1 MNDKL
6 LDKWLNG
13 SLSPSEMEAM
23 KEHPE
28 FMEYLKIDS
37 FVKDIDMPSQDPS
50 EGLNHLKQKL
60 VSKQKTKVIRLGT
73 WLKVAAAA
81 IIVVS
86 VGYFYSTSLPENFS
100 TQVTQTQTLQL
111 PDNSQVILNENSHL
125 SFKENNWD
133 ENRSLTL
140 EGEAYFEVTKGN
152 VFDVHTEHGT
162 VTVLGTKF
170 NINDRKDSF
179 EVVCYEGSVGV
190 KFGDTYLKLAPGDKA
205 ILENDQLISAKKHT
219 TQPGWIHDEST
230 FNNKSIELVLE
241 ELKSVYAINIITK
254 NIDVDLRYTGSFTN
268 LDLEAALETITLPL
282 GLEYAIDNKNVT
294 LFEKD

>member
-13 SLSPSEMEAM
+13 TLSTSEMEAM
-23 KEHPE
+23 KEHPV

-37 FVKDIDMPSQDPS
+37 FVKDLDLPAQDAS
-50 EGLNHLKQKL
+50 EGLNHLKQQL
-60 VSKQKTKVIRLGT
+60 GSEQKTKVIKLGW

-81 IIVVS
+81 VIVLS
-86 VGYFYSTSLPENFS
+86 VGYFYNASLSQDFS
-100 TQVTQTQTLQL
+100 TQLAQTQTLQL

-133 ENRSLTL
+133 ENRSLSL
-140 EGEAYFEVTKGN
+140 KGEAYFEVTKGA

-170 NINDRKDSF
+170 NVNDRKDSF

-190 KFGDTYLKLAPGDKA
+190 KFKNTYLKLSPGDKA
-205 ILENDQLISAKKHT
+205 VLRNDQLLSEKKYT
-219 TQPGWIHDEST
+219 TEPGWIHNEST
-230 FNNKSIELVLE
+230 FHNRPIEMIME
-241 ELKSVYAINIITK
+241 ELKSVYDINIITK

-268 LDLEAALETITLPL
+268 LDLEVALKTITLPL

-294 LFEKD
+294 LFAKD

>member
-1 MNDKL
+1 M
-6 LDKWLNG
+6 
-13 SLSPSEMEAM
+13 
-23 KEHPE
+23 
-28 FMEYLKIDS
+28 
-37 FVKDIDMPSQDPS
+37 
-50 EGLNHLKQKL
+50 
-60 VSKQKTKVIRLGT
+60 VI
-73 WLKVAAAA
+73 
-81 IIVVS
+81 
-86 VGYFYSTSLPENFS
+86 STAPLLPENFS
-100 TQVTQTQTLQL
+100 TQLAQTQTLQL

-125 SFKENNWD
+125 SFKEGNWD

-140 EGEAYFEVTKGN
+140 EGEAYFEVTKGA
-152 VFDVHTEHGT
+152 VFDVNTKHGT

-170 NINDRKDSF
+170 NVIDREDRF

-190 KFGDTYLKLAPGDKA
+190 KFGDTYLKLAPADKA
-205 ILENDQLISAKKHT
+205 ILQNDQLISAKKHT

-230 FNNKSIELVLE
+230 FKNKSIDLVIA
-241 ELKSVYAINIITK
+241 ELKSVYAINIITE